1 MKSKSENKMNR
12 VTISITKDLDLNFRQ
27 KAALKFSFR
36 RGWYGK
42 AILEAIELWITQ
54 QTKKFEDIPDETS
67 NYLWNRVK
75 RKINADT
82 DDPQQMVESIVD
94 HFKNLKYAENIRYEM
109 NNNKIIIKKENP
121 FESYIPY
128 LITRENDSIYLNCP
142 VKAIAGAALKEL
154 TGEDYYITSNE
165 NSLIYAYNESKFL
178 DKELLHEKTSAVHS
192 SQSL

>member
-1 MKSKSENKMNR
+1 MKSKSENQMNR
-12 VTISITKDLDLNFRQ
+12 VTISIPKDLDLNFRQ

-67 NYLWNRVK
+67 NYLWNRIK

-178 DKELLHEKTSAVHS
+178 DKELLNEKTSAVHS